1 MPSAQR
7 KVGVGIYL
15 DGAQEFKNAL
25 SDISKGNQVLNSEM
39 KKLQAQ
45 YKGNTESTEYLT
57 KKGELLER
65 ELYGQQEKVKL
76 LRDRLLEVAR
86 AKGEDAQ
93 ETMNLKIQLNNAE
106 TEEINLKNSIEE
118 NEKALQGENKQM
130 VSLGDVADQLAGK
143 LGVKLPEG
151 AKKALDGM
159 KGMSAGSVAALGAI
173 TAAVAVAVKAI
184 KGLHEMTL
192 QAASDVDELVTQ
204 SMVTGISTKTL
215 QELEYAS
222 QFIDVSVDTITGS
235 MTKLTSAMAKAN
247 DGNEATAQ
255 AFRDLG
261 VSITDSVTGELLSA
275 EEVFYNVIDALGQI
289 ENPTE
294 RDAAAM
300 ELLGKSAQDLNP
312 LIIAGSDALRDL
324 GKEAEAA
331 GYILGSDDVEALAA
345 LDDAVQRNEKQWEAL
360 KKQIAAEFAPA
371 STSALEAFTSLTKA
385 AGEMLVNS
393 HLIENLGSI
402 IQALAGVI
410 DLGAD
415 LTSALPAWMNPLKQV
430 SNAFKGLAVVIAT
443 VVDAMKVL
451 IGLTPAFWGSG
462 MLKSGLGIG
471 DDYSNLQKVL
481 GYGGSGASVSYNNLN
496 SSLGYD
502 AATGKYYNLA
512 TGNYVNAAG
521 TDYWRGGMTWVG
533 ENGPELVSLPR
544 GSSIMSASESAGAVG
559 GQYITINVQGIE
571 QLDEVVR
578 WYESRRVRERMR

>member
-1 MPSAQR
+1 MATR
-7 KVGVGIYL
+7 DVRARVAL
-15 DGAQEFKNAL
+15 DGEKEYKAAL

-45 YKGNTESTEYLT
+45 FKGNTESTEYLT
-57 KKGELLER
+57 AKGDLLQRQLNGQREKTELLR
-65 ELYGQQEKVKL
+65 KQ
-76 LRDRLLEVAR
+76 LLETAQ
-86 AKGEDAQ
+86 AEGEASQ
-93 ETMNLKIQLNNAE
+93 KTMDLQIQLNNAE
-106 TEEINLKNSIEE
+106 TAEANLENAIEE
-118 NEKALQGENKQM
+118 NDKALQGENKQM

-173 TAAVAVAVKAI
+173 AAAVAAAVKAVQ
-184 KGLHEMTL
+184 KLHQMTVD
-192 QAASDVDELVTQ
+192 AAAEVDELITQ
-204 SMVTGISTKTL
+204 SMVTGLSTQTL

-222 QFIDVSVDTITGS
+222 RFIDVSVDTIAGS
-235 MTKLTSAMAKAN
+235 MTKLTSAMAKAK
-247 DGNEATAQ
+247 DGTGETAEAFA
-255 AFRDLG
+255 ALG
-261 VSITDSVTGELLSA
+261 VSITDSNGNLLSA
-275 EEVFYNVIDALGQI
+275 EEVFYQVIDALGQI

-312 LIIAGSDALRDL
+312 LILAGSGALRDL
-324 GKEAEAA
+324 AAEAENA
-331 GYILGSDDVEALAA
+331 GYILGSDDVAALGA
-345 LDDAVQRNEKQWEAL
+345 LDDAVQKNQLQWDAL
-360 KKQIAAEFAPA
+360 KKELAAEFAPA
-371 STSALEAFTSLTKA
+371 STSALESFTSLTKA

-415 LTSALPAWMNPLKQV
+415 LVGALPAWMNPLKQV

-462 MLKSGLGIG
+462 MLKEGLGLG
-471 DDYSNLQKVL
+471 STPSNLQSVL
-481 GYGGSGASVSYNNLN
+481 GYGGSGAAVSYNNLN

-521 TDYWRGGMTWVG
+521 TDYWRGGTTWVG

-544 GSSIMSASESAGAVG
+544 GSRIMSASESAGAVG